1 MVPYWKC
8 SHTLGPRSASWVHL
22 KLIKRTCQGAHDCV
36 WIYTNYFRIC
46 QASAFGGVPGWDSKV
61 TSIEE
66 NSTHINILVVGI
78 CQFQQRAWCCS
89 EQRQTDR
96 STPAPGLEKKPS
108 RFQGWRL
115 HLLFPWPALVAR
127 DSHSCLKADLSSFWE
142 SCLRLRRE
150 QGRHEAINLRQGEC
164 FQRDRASKAVVPKM
178 SSMEAGKAEE
188 SSASCVFR

>member
-96 STPAPGLEKKPS
+96 QTGQLQHQDLKRSHPGSRAGDFTCSSLGRLWLQGIVIPVWKLISLHSEKVVC
-108 RFQGWRL
+108 GWGGNRGDMRL
-115 HLLFPWPALVAR
+115 
-127 DSHSCLKADLSSFWE
+127 
-142 SCLRLRRE
+142 
-150 QGRHEAINLRQGEC
+150 
-164 FQRDRASKAVVPKM
+164 
-178 SSMEAGKAEE
+178 
-188 SSASCVFR
+188 